1 MKNIICLRDTEQP
14 LIIEHDK
21 WIFIKELEDID
32 QHSEHE
38 KLILPF
44 SLWVE
49 SVEHQPANRVKAV
62 WLQNDADIYTLS
74 PWLEQLELIALDF
87 PKFTDGRAY
96 SQAVELRTR
105 LKWKGELR
113 ATGDVLRDQLSH
125 MHRCGFD
132 SFAIR
137 EDKDVFDAI
146 KGISG
151 ISTMY
156 SGSVLNPEP
165 LFRRRQDIR

>member
-14 LIIEHDK
+14 LIIEHDN
-21 WIFIKELEDID
+21 WVLIKELADID
-32 QHSEHE
+32 HHSQHE

-44 SLWVE
+44 NALNEAVE
-49 SVEHQPANRVKAV
+49 PVPINKAKAV
-62 WLQNDADIYTLS
+62 WLQNDADIYALT
-74 PWLEQLELIALDF
+74 PWFETLELIALDF
-87 PKFTDGRAY
+87 PSFTDGRAY

-105 LKWKGELR
+105 LNWTGELR
-113 ATGDVLRDQLSH
+113 AIGDVLRDQLSH

-165 LFRRRQDIR
+165 LFRRRQNIC

>member
-14 LIIEHDK
+14 LIIEHDN
-21 WIFIKELEDID
+21 WILIKELEDID
-32 QHSEHE
+32 QHSQHE
-38 KLILPF
+38 KLILP
-44 SLWVE
+44 SSVWVE
-49 SVEHQPANRVKAV
+49 PIEHE
-62 WLQNDADIYTLS
+62 QNDADIYTLS